1 MPEAISIGLR
11 ISRKVIH
18 REASFPRLEKFNR
31 QKFPHNL
38 SLQRSKMLYE
48 FLEDFFN
55 KYHLL
60 KNASD
65 TKDPRIT
72 RLQFEGTVKT
82 FTE

>member
-1 MPEAISIGLR
+1 MPEATSIGLR
-11 ISRKVIH
+11 ISRKVVG

-31 QKFPHNL
+31 QKIRHNL
-38 SLQRSKMLYE
+38 SLQLSKMLYE
-48 FLEDFFN
+48 FLADFFN
-55 KYHLL
+55 KYYLL

-72 RLQFEGTVKT
+72 RLQFEDTVKT

>member
-11 ISRKVIH
+11 ISRKIVD
-18 REASFPRLEKFNR
+18 REASFPRLKKFNR
-31 QKFPHNL
+31 QKFRHNL
-38 SLQRSKMLYE
+38 SLKRLKMLYE

-55 KYHLL
+55 KYYLL

-72 RLQFEGTVKT
+72 RLQFEDTVKT